1 MRRNILI
8 LVIAIVVIGGGYL
21 AYRQFAAAPV
31 EPETET
37 PIDVNTVAVNTGLG
51 TVSAEGQIVP
61 LRHTQLSVLTAGP
74 VVEIVVAEGDSVQA
88 GDPIL
93 RLDSSDQETAL
104 QQAIAGAIQADAGLQ
119 TAQAGLQ
126 AAEAGLQAAEVGVK
140 AAQAAMAVVTAPPT
154 AEQVAVSEASVAVAQ
169 ASINA
174 ALGNQSLT
182 AEGASDAQILSAEA
196 QVVAAQAAAKPVQDI
211 YGILQRFEADEET
224 IADVAVQ
231 LNAANANLQ
240 AAQAALVEAEA
251 GATQAERVAAGN
263 AVAAAQAQRDAA
275 QSQLD
280 LLLAGAQAEQVNI
293 SQIGVAQAEAAR
305 AEAELGVEQARAAV
319 AQAEAGKVQA
329 ETAVSAAQE
338 AVAQRTLT
346 APFAGTIASLNIE
359 VGEIAS
365 PGVPIVSLAD
375 FSKWVVETT
384 DLTELDVVAVA
395 VGFPVEVRVDAL
407 PDAVLPGTVSDID
420 TVATLSRGDVTYTV
434 TVELDNNDSLPLRW
448 GMTAFVDVDV
458 EQ

>member
-1 MRRNILI
+1 MRRNIRI
-8 LVIAIVVIGGGYL
+8 LVIVIALFVAGCQRE
-21 AYRQFAAAPV
+21 ATPA

-37 PIDVNTVAVNTGLG
+37 PLDVNALADNTGLG
-51 TVSAEGQIVP
+51 NVSAEGQIVP
-61 LRHTQLSVLTAGP
+61 LRHTQLSVLAAGP
-74 VVEIVVAEGDSVQA
+74 VVEILVTEGDSVQA

-93 RLDSSDQETAL
+93 RLDSSDQEIAL

-126 AAEAGLQAAEVGVK
+126 AAEAGLQAAEAGVK
-140 AAQAAMAVVTAPPT
+140 AAEASLAVVTAPPT

-174 ALGNQSLT
+174 AVGNQSLT

-196 QVVAAQAAAKPVQDI
+196 RVVAAEAAVKPVQDV

-224 IADVAVQ
+224 ITDVAVQ

-240 AAQAALVEAEA
+240 AAQAALAEANA

-275 QSQLD
+275 QAQLD
-280 LLLAGAQAEQVNI
+280 LLLAGAQAEQITI
-293 SQIGVAQAEAAR
+293 SQIGVARAEAAR
-305 AEAELGVEQARAAV
+305 GEAALGVEQARAAV

-365 PGVPIVSLAD
+365 PGAPIVSLAD

-384 DLTELDVVAVA
+384 DLTELDVVNVA
-395 VGFPVEVRVDAL
+395 VGSPVEVRVDAL

>member
-1 MRRNILI
+1 MRRIILI
-8 LVIAIVVIGGGYL
+8 LVIALMIGGCQRG
-21 AYRQFAAAPV
+21 AEPTEPEAEAPV
-31 EPETET
+31 
-37 PIDVNTVAVNTGLG
+37 DVNTVAVNPGLG

-61 LRHTQLSVLTAGP
+61 LRHTQLSVLAAGP
-74 VVEIVVAEGDSVQA
+74 VVEILLAEGDSVQA

-93 RLDSSDQETAL
+93 RLDSSDQEIAL

-126 AAEAGLQAAEVGVK
+126 AAEAGLQAAEVGV
-140 AAQAAMAVVTAPPT
+140 QAAEAALAVVTAPPT

-196 QVVAAQAAAKPVQDI
+196 QVVAAQAAVKPVQDV
-211 YGILQRFEADEET
+211 YGILQRFEADDET
-224 IADVAVQ
+224 IADIAVQ

-240 AAQAALVEAEA
+240 AAQAALAEASA
-251 GATQAERVAAGN
+251 GATPAERAAAGN
-263 AVAAAQAQRDAA
+263 AVVAAQAQRDAA
-275 QSQLD
+275 QAQLD
-280 LLLAGAQAEQVNI
+280 LLLAGAQAEQVTI
-293 SQIGVAQAEAAR
+293 SQIGVARAEAAR
-305 AEAELGVEQARAAV
+305 TEAELAVEQAEAAV

-338 AVAQRTLT
+338 AVAQRTLN

-407 PDAVLPGTVSDID
+407 PDAVLRGTVSDID

>member
-1 MRRNILI
+1 MRQNIRILI
-8 LVIAIVVIGGGYL
+8 VLMVLL
-21 AYRQFAAAPV
+21 AVGCQREEAPAEPAA
-31 EPETET
+31 ET
-37 PIDVNTVAVNTGLG
+37 PVDVNTVAVDTGLG
-51 TVSAEGQIVP
+51 SVSAEGQVVP
-61 LRHTQLSVLTAGP
+61 LRHTQLSVLVAGP
-74 VVEIVVAEGDSVQA
+74 VVEILAAEGDSVQA

-93 RLDSSDQETAL
+93 RLDSSDQAIAL
-104 QQAIAGAIQADAGLQ
+104 QQAMAGAIQADAGWQ

-126 AAEAGLQAAEVGVK
+126 AAEAGLQAAEVGV
-140 AAQAAMAVVTAPPT
+140 QAAEAALAVVTAPPT

-174 ALGNQSLT
+174 AVGNQSLT
-182 AEGASDAQILSAEA
+182 IEGASEAQLLAAAARVAGAEA
-196 QVVAAQAAAKPVQDI
+196 AVKPVQDV

-231 LNAANANLQ
+231 LNAASANLQ
-240 AAQAALVEAEA
+240 AAEAALAEAEA
-251 GATQAERVAAGN
+251 GATEAERAAAGN

-275 QSQLD
+275 QAQLD
-280 LLLAGAQAEQVNI
+280 LLLSGAQAEQVTI
-293 SQIGVAQAEAAR
+293 AEIGVAR
-305 AEAELGVEQARAAV
+305 AEAALAEATLGVEQARAAV

-329 ETAVSAAQE
+329 ETAVAAAQE
-338 AVAQRTLT
+338 AVDQRTLT
-346 APFAGTIASLNIE
+346 APFAGTVASLNIE

-365 PGVPIVSLAD
+365 PGAPIVSLAD

-384 DLTELDVVAVA
+384 DLTELDVVTVA

-407 PDAVLPGTVSDID
+407 PDAVLSGTISDID